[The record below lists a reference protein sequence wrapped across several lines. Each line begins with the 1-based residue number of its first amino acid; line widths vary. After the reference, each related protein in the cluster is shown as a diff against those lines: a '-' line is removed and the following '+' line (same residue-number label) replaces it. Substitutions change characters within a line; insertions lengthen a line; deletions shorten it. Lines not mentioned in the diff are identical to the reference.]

1 MVIQES
7 HRWSDNPVRI
17 GSELPGSY
25 ARMTTIRTTCPLC
38 GDVELAPADLS
49 LRLAPC
55 RGTGSYRFRCPHC
68 EEWRQRPAGHRVVS
82 ILLATGVPYEV
93 VGDQEPITE
102 REIRRFMADLD
113 RGNWQEH
120 LIP

>member
-1 MVIQES
+1 
-7 HRWSDNPVRI
+7 
-17 GSELPGSY
+17 
-25 ARMTTIRTTCPLC
+25 MTTIRTSCPLC

-55 RGTGSYRFRCPHC
+55 RGTGTYHFRCPHC
-68 EEWRQRPAGHRVVS
+68 EEMRERPASHRVVS
-82 ILLATGVPYEV
+82 ILLATGVAYEV
-93 VGDQEPITE
+93 IDSTAPITE
-102 REIRRFMADLD
+102 GEIREFLTRLD

>member
-1 MVIQES
+1 
-7 HRWSDNPVRI
+7 
-17 GSELPGSY
+17 
-25 ARMTTIRTTCPLC
+25 MTTIRTSCPLC
-38 GDVELAPADLS
+38 GDIELAPADLT

-55 RGTGSYRFRCPHC
+55 RGTGTYQFRCPHC
-68 EEWRQRPAGHRVVS
+68 EEWRQRPAAHRVVS

-93 VGDQEPITE
+93 ADDEAPITE
-102 REIRRFMADLD
+102 GEIRQFVAGLN